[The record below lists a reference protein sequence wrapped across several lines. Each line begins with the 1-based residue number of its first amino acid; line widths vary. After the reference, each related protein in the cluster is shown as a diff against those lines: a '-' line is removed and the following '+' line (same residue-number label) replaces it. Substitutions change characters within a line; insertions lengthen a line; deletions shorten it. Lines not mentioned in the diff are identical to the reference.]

1 MRRTVVGGMLLTVIG
16 PKDVREASMERVLEG
31 IKVVEVSAWAFVPS
45 AGAVLADWGADVI
58 KVEPPTGDP
67 MRGLISGGVGGDGGP
82 SFPWEIWNRGKRSV
96 ALDLTRPQ
104 ARKILLKAV
113 AEADVFLTSYLQ
125 PTRRKLGLDVDDVR
139 AVNPSIVYGCGTGQG
154 PLGEEAD
161 KGGYDSI
168 SFWARGGVA
177 ATVTP
182 PGAERPVGQPGGAF
196 GDSLSGMALAG
207 GIAAALLRRERTG
220 EGAIVDVA
228 LLGTAMWSLQMS
240 IVGAAAMM
248 AAAATGGGSPSN
260 AAGVQLFNPLVNNYK
275 TADGRWLALCM
286 LQRDLYWDGVLV
298 ALGREDLRTDD
309 RFNTPEALASH
320 IGEAVT
326 ELEGAFGSLTLDEA
340 RAALG
345 SQPGQWDVLQNVLE
359 LPADPQAIANGYS
372 QPVTYD
378 GDLVLPL
385 ISAPAQFDRT
395 PPPLGHAPGFGAH
408 TEEVLAE
415 LGMDEDQIIEAK
427 IAGAVV

>member
-1 MRRTVVGGMLLTVIG
+1 
-16 PKDVREASMERVLEG
+16 VRKASMERVLEG
-31 IKVVEVSAWAFVPS
+31 MRVVEVSAWAFVPS

-67 MRGLISGGVGGDGGP
+67 MRGLITGGIGDGAGP

-96 ALDLTRPQ
+96 ALDLTHPQ
-104 ARKILLKAV
+104 ARGIVLDVV

-125 PTRRKLGLDVDDVR
+125 PTRRKLGLDIDDIR

-177 ATVTP
+177 STITP
-182 PGAERPVGQPGGAF
+182 PGADKPIGQPGGAF

-248 AAAATGGGSPSN
+248 AAT
-260 AAGVQLFNPLVNNYK
+260 AAGRHPTNPPAGIQLFNPLVNNYK

-286 LQRDLYWDGVLV
+286 LQRDVYWDGVLV
-298 ALGREDLRTDD
+298 ALGREDLRADD

-320 IGEAVT
+320 IGEAVA
-326 ELEGAFGSLTLDEA
+326 ELEEAFGMLTLEEA

-345 SQPGQWDVLQNVLE
+345 SQPGQWDVLQNALE
-359 LPADPQAIANGYS
+359 LPADPQAIANGYA
-372 QPVTYD
+372 QPVSYD

-395 PPPLGHAPGFGAH
+395 PPPLGRAPGFGAH
-408 TEEVLAE
+408 TDEVLAE
-415 LGMDEDQIIEAK
+415 LGMDGDQIMEAR

>member
-1 MRRTVVGGMLLTVIG
+1 MVDG
-16 PKDVREASMERVLEG
+16 ASAGRG
-31 IKVVEVSAWAFVPS
+31 KVVEVSAWAFVPS
-45 AGAVLADWGADVI
+45 AGAILADWGADVI
-58 KVEPPTGDP
+58 KVEPPRGDP
-67 MRGLISGGVGGDGGP
+67 MRGLISGGIGGDGGP

-96 ALDLTRPQ
+96 ALDLTHPQ
-104 ARKILLKAV
+104 AREIVLKAV
-113 AEADVFLTSYLQ
+113 AGADVFLTSYLQ
-125 PTRRKLGLDVDDVR
+125 PTRRKLGLDFDDVR
-139 AVNPSIVYGCGTGQG
+139 TVNPSIVYGCGTGQG
-154 PLGEEAD
+154 PRGVEAD
-161 KGGYDSI
+161 RGGYDSI

-182 PGAERPVGQPGGAF
+182 PGVERPVGQPGGAF

-248 AAAATGGGSPSN
+248 AATSADGGGSTSTP
-260 AAGVQLFNPLVNNYK
+260 AGIQLFNPLVNNYK

-309 RFNTPEALASH
+309 RFSSPEALGSN
-320 IGEAVT
+320 IGEAIA
-326 ELEGAFGSLTLDEA
+326 ELEAEFASLTLEEA
-340 RAALG
+340 RVALG

-359 LPADPQAIANGYS
+359 LPVDPQAIANGYV
-372 QPVTYD
+372 QPVSYD

-385 ISAPAQFDRT
+385 ISSPAQFDRT
-395 PPPLGHAPGFGAH
+395 PPPLGRAPEFGAD
-408 TEEVLAE
+408 TDEVLAQ
-415 LGMDEDQIIEAK
+415 LGMDGDQIMEAK

>member
-1 MRRTVVGGMLLTVIG
+1 
-16 PKDVREASMERVLEG
+16 MERVLEG
-31 IKVVEVSAWAFVPS
+31 VRVVEVSAWAFVPS
-45 AGAVLADWGADVI
+45 AGAVLADWGADVV
-58 KVEPPTGDP
+58 KVEPPRGDP
-67 MRGLISGGVGGDGGP
+67 MRGLISGGVGGGGGP

-96 ALDLTRPQ
+96 ALDLTQPQ
-104 ARKILLKAV
+104 AREIVLKA
-113 AEADVFLTSYLQ
+113 AAGADVFLTSYLQ
-125 PTRRKLGLDVDDVR
+125 PTRRKLGLDIDDVR
-139 AVNPSIVYGCGTGQG
+139 TVNPSIVYGCGTGQG

-182 PGAERPVGQPGGAF
+182 AGVERPVGQPGGAF

-248 AAAATGGGSPSN
+248 AATSTVGGRTTSSP
-260 AAGVQLFNPLVNNYK
+260 AGIQLFNPLVNNYK

-286 LQRDLYWDGVLV
+286 LQRDQYWDGVLV
-298 ALGREDLRTDD
+298 ALGREDLRADD
-309 RFNTPEALASH
+309 RFNSPEALGSH
-320 IGEAVT
+320 IGEAIA
-326 ELEGAFGSLTLDEA
+326 ELEGVFASLTLEEA
-340 RAALG
+340 RVALA

-359 LPADPQAIANGYS
+359 LPVDPQAIANGYVQAVS
-372 QPVTYD
+372 YD
-378 GDLVLPL
+378 GDLALPL
-385 ISAPAQFDRT
+385 VSSPAQFDRT
-395 PPPLGHAPGFGAH
+395 PPPLGPAPGFGAN
-408 TEEVLAE
+408 TDEVLAE
-415 LGMDEDQIIEAK
+415 LGMDEDQIMEAR

>member
-1 MRRTVVGGMLLTVIG
+1 
-16 PKDVREASMERVLEG
+16 MERVLEG
-31 IKVVEVSAWAFVPS
+31 ITVVEVSAWAFVPS

-58 KVEPPTGDP
+58 KVEPPRGDP
-67 MRGLISGGVGGDGGP
+67 MRGLISGGIGGDGGP

-96 ALDLTRPQ
+96 ALDLTHPQ
-104 ARKILLKAV
+104 AREIVLKAV
-113 AEADVFLTSYLQ
+113 AGADVFLTSYLQ
-125 PTRRKLGLDVDDVR
+125 PTRRKLGLDIDDVR
-139 AVNPSIVYGCGTGQG
+139 TVNPSIVYGCGTGQG

-182 PGAERPVGQPGGAF
+182 PGVERPVGQPGGAF

-248 AAAATGGGSPSN
+248 AATTAVGGGSPSTP
-260 AAGVQLFNPLVNNYK
+260 AGIQLFNPLVNNYK

-298 ALGREDLRTDD
+298 ALGREDLRADD
-309 RFNTPEALASH
+309 RFSSPEALGSH
-320 IGEAVT
+320 IGEAIA
-326 ELEGAFGSLTLDEA
+326 ELEAVPSRRSRSRKHGWRSVPS
-340 RAALG
+340 RASG
-345 SQPGQWDVLQNVLE
+345 TCCRTSSS
-359 LPADPQAIANGYS
+359 Y
-372 QPVTYD
+372 
-378 GDLVLPL
+378 PL
-385 ISAPAQFDRT
+385 IPRRSPTATSNR
-395 PPPLGHAPGFGAH
+395 
-408 TEEVLAE
+408 
-415 LGMDEDQIIEAK
+415 
-427 IAGAVV
+427 

>member
-1 MRRTVVGGMLLTVIG
+1 
-16 PKDVREASMERVLEG
+16 MEQVLEG
-31 IKVVEVSAWAFVPS
+31 VRVVEVSAWAFVPS

-58 KVEPPTGDP
+58 KVEPPHGDP
-67 MRGLISGGVGGDGGP
+67 MRGLISGGVGGGGGP

-96 ALDLTRPQ
+96 ALDLTQPQ
-104 ARKILLKAV
+104 AREIVLKAV
-113 AEADVFLTSYLQ
+113 AGADVFLTSYLP
-125 PTRRKLGLDVDDVR
+125 PTRRKLGLDIDDVR
-139 AVNPSIVYGCGTGQG
+139 TVNPSIVYGCGTGQG
-154 PLGEEAD
+154 SLGEEAD

-182 PGAERPVGQPGGAF
+182 PGVGRPVGQPGGAF

-248 AAAATGGGSPSN
+248 AATSTVGGGSPSTP
-260 AAGVQLFNPLVNNYK
+260 AGIQLFNPLVNNYK

-298 ALGREDLRTDD
+298 ALGREDLRADE
-309 RFNTPEALASH
+309 RFNSPEALGSH
-320 IGEAVT
+320 IGEAIA
-326 ELEGAFGSLTLDEA
+326 ELEGIFASLTLEEA
-340 RAALG
+340 RVALG
-345 SQPGQWDVLQNVLE
+345 SQPGQWDVVQNVLE
-359 LPADPQAIANGYS
+359 LPVDPQAIANGYV
-372 QPVTYD
+372 QPVSYD

-385 ISAPAQFDRT
+385 ISSPAQFDRT
-395 PPPLGHAPGFGAH
+395 APPLSRAPEFGAH
-408 TEEVLAE
+408 TDEVLAE
-415 LGMDEDQIIEAK
+415 LGMEGDQIMAAK

>member
-1 MRRTVVGGMLLTVIG
+1 
-16 PKDVREASMERVLEG
+16 MERVLEG
-31 IKVVEVSAWAFVPS
+31 VRVVEVSAWAFVPS
-45 AGAVLADWGADVI
+45 AGAVLADWGADVV
-58 KVEPPTGDP
+58 KVEPPRGDP
-67 MRGLISGGVGGDGGP
+67 MRGLISGGVGGAGGP

-96 ALDLTRPQ
+96 ALDLTQPQ
-104 ARKILLKAV
+104 AREIVLKA
-113 AEADVFLTSYLQ
+113 AAGADVFLTSYLQ
-125 PTRRKLGLDVDDVR
+125 PTRRKLGLDIDDVR
-139 AVNPSIVYGCGTGQG
+139 TVNPSIVYGCGTGQG

-182 PGAERPVGQPGGAF
+182 PGVERPVGQPGGAF

-248 AAAATGGGSPSN
+248 AATSTVGGGSPSTP
-260 AAGVQLFNPLVNNYK
+260 AGIQLFNPLVNNYK
-275 TADGRWLALCM
+275 TADRRWLALCM

-298 ALGREDLRTDD
+298 ALGREDLRADD
-309 RFNTPEALASH
+309 RFNSPEALGSH
-320 IGEAVT
+320 IGEAIA
-326 ELEGAFGSLTLDEA
+326 ELEGVFASLTLEEA
-340 RAALG
+340 RVALA

-359 LPADPQAIANGYS
+359 LPVDPQAIANGYV
-372 QPVTYD
+372 QTVRYD
-378 GDLVLPL
+378 GDLALPL
-385 ISAPAQFDRT
+385 VSSPAQFDRT
-395 PPPLGHAPGFGAH
+395 PPPLGPAPEFGAN
-408 TEEVLAE
+408 TDEVLAE
-415 LGMDEDQIIEAK
+415 LGMDEDQIMEAR